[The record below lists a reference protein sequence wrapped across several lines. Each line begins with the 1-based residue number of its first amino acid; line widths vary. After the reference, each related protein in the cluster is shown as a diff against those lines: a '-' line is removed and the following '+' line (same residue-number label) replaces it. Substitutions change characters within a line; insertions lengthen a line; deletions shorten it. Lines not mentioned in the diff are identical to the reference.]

1 MMELEELRRNVADVL
16 GCDPAEVVPSR
27 RLDELEGWDSMN
39 ALRLMTSLEAD
50 YGIRLDLRAYV
61 EIDTVDALWA
71 LVRAGAA
78 TCPR

>member
-16 GCDPAEVVPSR
+16 GCDPAEVMPSR
-27 RLDELEGWDSMN
+27 RLDELKGWDSMN

-61 EIDTVDALWA
+61 TIDTVGALWA
-71 LVRAGAA
+71 LVRSQAVICAK
-78 TCPR
+78 